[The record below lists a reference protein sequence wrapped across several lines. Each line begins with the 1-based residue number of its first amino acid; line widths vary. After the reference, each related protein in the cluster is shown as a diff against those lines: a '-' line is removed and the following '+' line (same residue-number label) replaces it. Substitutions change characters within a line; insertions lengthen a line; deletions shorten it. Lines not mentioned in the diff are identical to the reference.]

1 MRKLGRITRSKS
13 YKIHVSLCEGCL
25 VSTPYSRHYYLHKLR
40 ERLLWKYKYALF
52 AFGYLFSQCISTF
65 ALTLIEMERQ
75 GNAQTSPVFVEDLEN
90 LVSSEQGDGDIM

>member
-1 MRKLGRITRSKS
+1 M
-13 YKIHVSLCEGCL
+13 
-25 VSTPYSRHYYLHKLR
+25 
-40 ERLLWKYKYALF
+40 LWKYALF

-90 LVSSEQGDGDIM
+90 LVSRVTGTLCTGTFSKDFFSQGAVKVLTECP